1 MVQLP
6 APVCDKRPRKVRTFP
21 FGRYIRPLQL
31 FD

>member
-1 MVQLP
+1 MLP
-6 APVCDKRPRKVRTFP
+6 RLAPVCDRRLRNVRTFP